1 MKKCPTCS
9 KTFEDSMRFCQSDG
23 TPLVDDAPA
32 FDPYA
37 TVVARPEP
45 PAAET
50 PQEERVEVG
59 IAPIAE
65 PEEVLDLPAAD
76 PLKTMYV
83 SEDEMRAAL
92 GGSSDPDDPGMEIP
106 PVPEPEPPQFTEPEI
121 ASPKF
126 TDVTPIASPFA
137 VTESSVD
144 AAPPAGSSEVPIPS
158 PFDNAPEE
166 ADMSEPATM
175 IQSDPLPPF
184 QPSAPPSPFGSP
196 EPATPFQAAE
206 PVIEPV
212 TPAFQ
217 EPEQVAP
224 SYTSPFD
231 QPLAAAEWTPP
242 PAPVAGW
249 QDQGIGQNTPF
260 QPPVAGGEGANK
272 TLATISL
279 VCGIA
284 GILCC
289 GLLSGIPAIITGYIA
304 KNNVDSNPQEYG
316 GRGLAVAGMVLGGIS
331 VVLTIIVIILQVF
344 LGVMGNLR

>member
-1 MKKCPTCS
+1 
-9 KTFEDSMRFCQSDG
+9 MRFCQSDG

-37 TVVARPEP
+37 TVVARPEQ

-59 IAPIAE
+59 ISPIAE

-92 GGSSDPDDPGMEIP
+92 GGSVDPDDPEMEIP
-106 PVPEPEPPQFTEPEI
+106 PVPEPEPPQFAEPEI

-126 TDVTPIASPFA
+126 TDVPPIASPFA
-137 VTESSVD
+137 VTESSVET
-144 AAPPAGSSEVPIPS
+144 APPSESTGAPIPS
-158 PFDNAPEE
+158 PFENAGSE

-196 EPATPFQAAE
+196 EPPVYQDPE
-206 PVIEPV
+206 P
-212 TPAFQ
+212 AY
-217 EPEQVAP
+217 
-224 SYTSPFD
+224 SNPFD
-231 QPLAAAEWTPP
+231 QPPAAAEWTPP

-272 TLATISL
+272 TLATVSL

>member
-37 TVVARPEP
+37 TVVARPEQ
-45 PAAET
+45 PAAEM

-59 IAPIAE
+59 ISPIAE

-92 GGSSDPDDPGMEIP
+92 GGSVDPDDPEMEIP
-106 PVPEPEPPQFTEPEI
+106 PQFAEPEI

-126 TDVTPIASPFA
+126 TDVPPIASPFA
-137 VTESSVD
+137 VTESSVET
-144 AAPPAGSSEVPIPS
+144 APPSESTGAPIPS
-158 PFDNAPEE
+158 PFENAGSE

-196 EPATPFQAAE
+196 EPPTPYQASE
-206 PVIEPV
+206 PVFTPESPVYQDPEPAA
-212 TPAFQ
+212 PAY
-217 EPEQVAP
+217 
-224 SYTSPFD
+224 SNPFD
-231 QPLAAAEWTPP
+231 QPPAAAEWTPP

-272 TLATISL
+272 TLATVSL

>member
-37 TVVARPEP
+37 TVVARPEQ

-59 IAPIAE
+59 ISPIAE

-92 GGSSDPDDPGMEIP
+92 GGSVDPDDPEMEIP
-106 PVPEPEPPQFTEPEI
+106 PVPEPEPPQFAEPEI

-126 TDVTPIASPFA
+126 TDVPPIASPFA
-137 VTESSVD
+137 VTESSVET
-144 AAPPAGSSEVPIPS
+144 APPSESTGAPIPS
-158 PFDNAPEE
+158 PFENAGSE

-196 EPATPFQAAE
+196 EPPVYQDPE
-206 PVIEPV
+206 P
-212 TPAFQ
+212 AY
-217 EPEQVAP
+217 
-224 SYTSPFD
+224 SNPFD
-231 QPLAAAEWTPP
+231 QPPAAAEWTPP

-272 TLATISL
+272 TLATVSL

>member
-37 TVVARPEP
+37 TVVARPDVPAVEP
-45 PAAET
+45 
-50 PQEERVEVG
+50 QSERIEVG

-83 SEDEMRAAL
+83 SDDEMRAAL
-92 GGSSDPDDPGMEIP
+92 GSTHDPDVPEMEIP
-106 PVPEPEPPQFTEPEI
+106 PVPAPPQFSEPDI

-126 TDVTPIASPFA
+126 TDLPPMASPFA
-137 VTESSVD
+137 DTESSVD
-144 AAPPAGSSEVPIPS
+144 TALPFENTNPPIPS
-158 PFDNAPEE
+158 PFESASD
-166 ADMSEPATM
+166 DVDFSEPATM
-175 IQSDPLPPF
+175 IQSAPLPPF
-184 QPSAPPSPFGSP
+184 QSSPPPSPFGSP
-196 EPATPFQAAE
+196 EPPSPFQAAD
-206 PVIEPV
+206 PVFTPETPV
-212 TPAFQ
+212 YQ
-217 EPEQVAP
+217 EPEAVVPA
-224 SYTSPFD
+224 YTSPFD
-231 QPLAAAEWTPP
+231 PPTTPAEWTPP

-249 QDQGIGQNTPF
+249 QDQGLGQNTPF

-272 TLATISL
+272 TLAIVSL
-279 VCGIA
+279 VCGIL

-289 GLLSGIPAIITGYIA
+289 GLLSGIPAIITGYMA

-331 VVLTIIVIILQVF
+331 IVLTIIVIILQVF
-344 LGVMGNLR
+344 LGVLGNIR